1 MRRKK
6 EMKKILITGLI
17 LVCAL
22 TVAFG
27 FGTTKKASADV
38 EFLKEVSV
46 TLTDGI
52 DVNYYVSGANDY
64 DTAVMDFSYCNGK
77 TKRITESLT
86 DGSATI
92 TFKGIAPQYMTE
104 KVVATLTL
112 KAGETEG
119 ATETKEFSLQNY
131 IKSVLALE
139 KKSEQ
144 TVPEYAACARLRSTY
159 CIMVTKQ

>member
-1 MRRKK
+1 MK
-6 EMKKILITGLI
+6 MKKILITCLT

-22 TVAFG
+22 TIVFG
-27 FGTTKKASADV
+27 FGTMKKVNAD
-38 EFLKEVSV
+38 EKFLKEVSV

-52 DVNYYVSGANDY
+52 DVNYYVSGATDY

-131 IKSVLALE
+131 VKSVLALE
-139 KKSEQ
+139 KTSKQ
-144 TVPEYAACARLRSTY
+144 TDVEYEAMRALAVDLLY
-159 CIMVTKQ
+159 